1 MNKILVY
8 SIILAGLCTLIWFA
22 LTNPHDVDFIRLY
35 LQNGLRYVA
44 EFLERVAEVI
54 FTGPRILFIIMLWIP
69 LYLAYREYRKFKDKV
84 SEKINALVGAGIDL
98 VRLMETTT
106 DGTAKKA
113 GFLDD
118 TVYRFAVN
126 GPAEIA
132 AAFNGPATAGTATQ
146 SASGSGF
153 VNTNVISLPAD
164 LAQRAQETAHKM
176 MQRRLDDMTSFSGSM
191 GYVRNGLAV
200 YLALMKYNNVQSA
213 FINMIE
219 HMKKQRDD
227 EKKKAANFT
236 ELKVFFGLPTE
247 YPEGDMPEK
256 LQKAGLST
264 FESQAIAEALKNGRE
279 KAFENL
285 HYNPP
290 TKDDQE
296 PIIIRGKNV
305 LEAMRTFM
313 YKADTYDPKLAPPP
327 PSWWRRLFNY
337 FFGE

>member
-8 SIILAGLCTLIWFA
+8 SIILAGLCTLIWIA
-22 LTNPHDVDFIRLY
+22 LNRPEDIDFIRLY
-35 LQNGLRYVA
+35 LQNGLRFVA
-44 EFLERVAEVI
+44 DFLEMVADVI
-54 FTGPRILFIIMLWIP
+54 FTGPRVLFVIMLWIP

-84 SEKINALVGAGIDL
+84 SEKIDALVGAGIDL

-126 GPAEIA
+126 GPAVIA
-132 AAFNGPATAGTATQ
+132 GAFNGPVTAGTAAHG
-146 SASGSGF
+146 ASGSGF
-153 VNTNVISLPAD
+153 TSTNVISLPAD
-164 LAQRAQETAHKM
+164 MAQRAQETAHKM
-176 MQRRLDDMTSFSGSM
+176 MQRRLDDMTAFSGNT

-200 YLALMKYNNVQSA
+200 YLALMKHKNIQSA
-213 FINMIE
+213 FLNMIE

-227 EKKKAANFT
+227 EKKKAINFT

-256 LQKAGLST
+256 LQKAGLSL
-264 FESQAIAEALKNGRE
+264 FERQAIVEALENGRE
-279 KAFENL
+279 KALEGL
-285 HYNPP
+285 LYNPP

-296 PIIIRGKNV
+296 PIIIKGKNV

-313 YKADTYDPKLAPPP
+313 HTANTYDPKLAPPP
-327 PSWWRRLFNY
+327 PSWWRRLFT
-337 FFGE
+337 